1 MKGSHIVFIII
12 VVILLTGFLTW
23 LWLQNF
29 TQNEESISSIFSIV
43 NNINK

>member
-12 VVILLTGFLTW
+12 IVILLTGLFTW

-29 TQNEESISSIFSIV
+29 TQNEESISYIFSIV
-43 NNINK
+43 N